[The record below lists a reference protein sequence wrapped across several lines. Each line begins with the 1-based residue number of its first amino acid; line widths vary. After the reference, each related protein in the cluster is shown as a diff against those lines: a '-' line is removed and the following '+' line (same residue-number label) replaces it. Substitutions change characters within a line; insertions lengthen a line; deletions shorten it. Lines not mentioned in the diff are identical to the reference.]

1 MVRSLTAG
9 KTFVKKYLV
18 SAKRF
23 VVYDLQPFIRGIKAP
38 MTKTGAR
45 KKPASS
51 ALSPREARIA
61 RLIQGD
67 IPLTGRPFQQIAETA
82 GLTEEEILSVAG
94 ALRERGIIRKFA
106 AIVRHRKVGYT
117 HNVMV
122 IWAAPP
128 RQVEAAGKALSSFT
142 EITHCYERTPPFAGR
157 YNLFTMVHF
166 RNEADEIRLQE
177 MASAAGVA
185 DFRVLK
191 SLEEFKKNSMEYF

>member
-1 MVRSLTAG
+1 
-9 KTFVKKYLV
+9 
-18 SAKRF
+18 
-23 VVYDLQPFIRGIKAP
+23 
-38 MTKTGAR
+38 MTKTRAR
-45 KKPASS
+45 KSPESS
-51 ALSPREARIA
+51 ALNPQEAHIA

-106 AIVRHRKVGYT
+106 AIVRHQKVGYT

-122 IWAAPP
+122 IWAVPAM
-128 RQVEAAGKALSSFT
+128 QVEAAGKALSSFA
-142 EITHCYERTPPFAGR
+142 EVTHCYERTPPFAGR

-166 RNEADEIRLQE
+166 RNEADEIRLKE
-177 MASAAGVA
+177 MASAACVA
-185 DFRVLK
+185 DFRVLP